1 MTVTCLTEF
10 QCAVYADGELSA
22 GEARIVAEHLEVCGH
37 CRQLTAALREESR
50 VLVQAF
56 QATDFIEFELED
68 ETLSAPQAESLGVV
82 RFAAFVL
89 AMSVLLRPV
98 LDIFDEL
105 GLPQLV
111 KWITITAAYVVPAV
125 VGVANSIM
133 AHAAWIAMGAIV
145 LLGFLLFSRR
155 SMLTNSM
162 LSVLALLTVFSSSSY
177 AYDIRRGDKPVNI
190 PAGETIDDSLI
201 VAGESVTIEG
211 TVNGDLIAFVRQAI
225 VRGVV
230 KGNVIVFAQR
240 VDLEGTVGGSALGL
254 AQSIQTRGQISH
266 NILALG

>member
-1 MTVTCLTEF
+1 MSCLTEF
-10 QCAVYADGELSA
+10 ECGRYADGELPSRDA
-22 GEARIVAEHLEVCGH
+22 QEIAQHLERCGA
-37 CRQLTAALREESR
+37 CRNLVSAARVESR
-50 VLVQAF
+50 VLVECF
-56 QATDFIEFELED
+56 QSTDFIEFELED

-155 SMLTNSM
+155 SMLTNST
-162 LSVLALLTVFSSSSY
+162 LSVLALLTVFSSSS
-177 AYDIRRGDKPVNI
+177 
-190 PAGETIDDSLI
+190 
-201 VAGESVTIEG
+201 
-211 TVNGDLIAFVRQAI
+211 
-225 VRGVV
+225 
-230 KGNVIVFAQR
+230 
-240 VDLEGTVGGSALGL
+240 
-254 AQSIQTRGQISH
+254 
-266 NILALG
+266 